1 LVFYFG
7 YLAAKHPLCRFV
19 VLAKDTGYDA
29 PLARARTLAFSV
41 RRMNSLPAVT
51 KLVISL

>member
-7 YLAAKHPLCRFV
+7 YLAA
-19 VLAKDTGYDA
+19 A
-29 PLARARTLAFSV
+29 PIARARTLAFSV